1 MTFKAN
7 APASKA
13 CTPPTPPA
21 CRSVRARRS
30 LSVPN
35 FVTITTSIP
44 GRSRTS
50 TAYLP
55 LPPMSF
61 FGGEEQ
67 EVPVQLMKT
76 ILASVVAVTWSV
88 ALMAVQAQP
97 PASPS
102 VTIALG
108 ARQGRVVPMRQGFT
122 HTGGGNIDVAQ
133 PAPDTVIVTMTG
145 VAVAGAHPCKDSVAN
160 LQFDLIQEFD
170 INFEKPDI
178 KKAKLTLEGRVIG

>member
-30 LSVPN
+30 SSAPN

-55 LPPMSF
+55 LPPISF

-67 EVPVQLMKT
+67 EVPTHENHTRESRGHYLVGGLDGG
-76 ILASVVAVTWSV
+76 
-88 ALMAVQAQP
+88 P
-97 PASPS
+97 GP
-102 VTIALG
+102 G
-108 ARQGRVVPMRQGFT
+108 ARRPGR
-122 HTGGGNIDVAQ
+122 D
-133 PAPDTVIVTMTG
+133 
-145 VAVAGAHPCKDSVAN
+145 
-160 LQFDLIQEFD
+160 
-170 INFEKPDI
+170 
-178 KKAKLTLEGRVIG
+178 